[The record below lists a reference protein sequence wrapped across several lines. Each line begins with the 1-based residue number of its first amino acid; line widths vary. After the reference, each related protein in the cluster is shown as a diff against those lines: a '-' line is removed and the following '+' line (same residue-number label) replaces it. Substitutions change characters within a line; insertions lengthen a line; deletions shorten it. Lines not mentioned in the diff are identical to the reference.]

1 MVCVCVCVET
11 GRPGGSNS
19 AFIREFLTLLAVCH
33 TVIPECHDVDPSVI
47 HYHAASPGPF
57 AHTRLT
63 IGTCFQVGSA
73 DCISAG
79 IGTWYDSL
87 ARDGFFPFPLL
98 CTSQVQVFSSF
109 LWVVI
114 SRNVPPPPVSLQT
127 EEGRRVRY
135 FRMVGPAFRK
145 GFADRLLMTSFL
157 VVSFP

>member
-1 MVCVCVCVET
+1 MIDQRWDARATMATGHHLGLLWSWFLTRFQRRVLINGVCVCVCVET

-114 SRNVPPPPVSLQT
+114 SRNVPPPS
-127 EEGRRVRY
+127 
-135 FRMVGPAFRK
+135 
-145 GFADRLLMTSFL
+145 
-157 VVSFP
+157 